1 VLASSGRQRV
11 VPLGELEK
19 YIKEGWEYV
28 TTFNGDR
35 AIVKLPVGRTG

>member
-1 VLASSGRQRV
+1 MLASSGRQRV

-19 YIKEGWEYV
+19 YIKEGREYV